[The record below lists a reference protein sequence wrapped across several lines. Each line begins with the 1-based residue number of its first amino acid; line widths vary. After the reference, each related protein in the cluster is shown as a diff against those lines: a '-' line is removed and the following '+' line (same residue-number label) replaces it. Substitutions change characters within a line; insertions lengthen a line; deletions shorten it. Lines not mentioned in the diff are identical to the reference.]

1 MGWSWIIVLGSEYG
15 DSIMVDFWKSDIL
28 NTSFKCSNAFSIAI
42 RALKLPWSPRASPE
56 GDMLCTLLSEG
67 FTQMPLSL

>member
-1 MGWSWIIVLGSEYG
+1 MVLGSEYG
-15 DSIMVDFWKSDIL
+15 NSIMLDCWKSDVL

-42 RALKLPWSPRASPE
+42 RALKFPWSLRASPE